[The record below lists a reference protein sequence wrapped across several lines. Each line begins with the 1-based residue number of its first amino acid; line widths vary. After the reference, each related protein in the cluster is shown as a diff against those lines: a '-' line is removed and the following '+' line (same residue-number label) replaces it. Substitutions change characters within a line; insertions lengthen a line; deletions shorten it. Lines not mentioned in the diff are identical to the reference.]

1 MKIYELINELKTLV
15 ELDPEAADYEIVMT
29 GHNEYGERNFEI
41 PVKDLTSNFEDGVL
55 RLWDV

>member
-1 MKIYELINELKTLV
+1 MTIRELMNEMSTLIL
-15 ELDPEAADYEIVMT
+15 LDPEAVDYEIVMT